1 MQPSTK
7 RPNLAF
13 VLPERNV
20 GTADIKPY
28 LGHERQPMTSE
39 HLAELLGTL
48 NTELTG
54 QSMGAILQV
63 LQHANLSMPRL
74 VALFHLQR
82 SGSATISELSDQ
94 LNLAL
99 ATTSQIIDQ
108 MVQSG
113 LVERRE
119 DTNDRRQKLVTLTP
133 SGHAMIAQVRQVRQS
148 EIAHRLDELPPE
160 LTTRLADLL
169 IELVAAL
176 RRGGSTT
183 SDAAVAGR
191 RGGCS
196 PPQKIEPNS
205 SPVRE
210 KCEQPPS

>member
-1 MQPSTK
+1 
-7 RPNLAF
+7 
-13 VLPERNV
+13 
-20 GTADIKPY
+20 
-28 LGHERQPMTSE
+28 MTSE
-39 HLAELLGTL
+39 QLAELLGTL

-63 LQHANLSMPRL
+63 LQQANLSMPRL

-82 SGSATISELSDQ
+82 SGSATISELSEQ

-119 DTNDRRQKLVTLTP
+119 DANDRRQKLVTLTS

-148 EIAHRLDELPPE
+148 EIAQRLAELPPE

-169 IELVAAL
+169 VELVAAL
-176 RRGGSTT
+176 RRETMPPAAQPPRGG
-183 SDAAVAGR
+183 VAGAALHK
-191 RGGCS
+191 
-196 PPQKIEPNS
+196 KIQPNS
-205 SPVRE
+205 SSAGE
-210 KCEQPPS
+210 KCGQLPSQELPNSGMRRMPHGYQTENSP